1 MKKILL
7 TGSGGFIICNF
18 IRQAIFN
25 KLDYSFVSIDK
36 IKWKKTL
43 DNIYT
48 NKNHKFYIGDI
59 TNEHLI
65 DIILEIE
72 KPDIVIHGADESEY
86 IARYDFVTN
95 NIHATQILLE
105 ACNKWKTERFIYLS
119 TDKVYGSHENDQTQ
133 PWTELSPI
141 KPIDTYAAS
150 KASAELLI
158 KVSGIN
164 YNILRL
170 CNNYGPR
177 QSVEKLIPIIVKKL
191 AVNEQFKGDGEDY
204 DFYGENI
211 VNLFNKGRNL
221 RDWIYV
227 QDTCSAI
234 ALILEKGN
242 SNDIYN
248 ISAGHEFSDTEIFQ
262 RVCNILNTGHN
273 QIKLVEGPYKEKNY
287 FRRASNANKL
297 KSLGWTPEYKFKD
310 GLAAAVQWALDNKWH
325 LREE

>member
-65 DIILEIE
+65 DIIFEVE

-86 IARYDFVTN
+86 TDDFVMN
-95 NIHATQILLE
+95 NIHATQVLLQ
-105 ACNKWKTERFIYLS
+105 ACNKWKIERFIYLS
-119 TDKVYGSHENDQTQ
+119 TDKVYGSHQNDQEQ
-133 PWTELSPI
+133 LWTELATI
-141 KPIDTYAAS
+141 NPIDTYGAS

-158 KVSGIN
+158 KASNIN

-170 CNNYGPR
+170 CSNYGPR
-177 QSVEKLIPIIVKKL
+177 QNVGKLIPIIIKKL
-191 AVNEQFKGDGEDY
+191 AVNEQFKGDADDY
-204 DFYGENI
+204 DFFDEDN
-211 VNLFNKGRNL
+211 VVRLFNKGRNL
-221 RDWIYV
+221 RDWVYV

-242 SNDIYN
+242 ANDIYN

-262 RVCNILNTGHN
+262 RVCNALNTGHN
-273 QIKLVEGPYKEKNY
+273 QVKLIDSSYKEKNY
-287 FRRASNANKL
+287 FRRASNSDKL
-297 KSLGWTPEYKFKD
+297 RSLGWSPEYKFKD
-310 GLAAAVQWALDNKWH
+310 GLAAAVQWNLDNKWH
-325 LREE
+325 LRD